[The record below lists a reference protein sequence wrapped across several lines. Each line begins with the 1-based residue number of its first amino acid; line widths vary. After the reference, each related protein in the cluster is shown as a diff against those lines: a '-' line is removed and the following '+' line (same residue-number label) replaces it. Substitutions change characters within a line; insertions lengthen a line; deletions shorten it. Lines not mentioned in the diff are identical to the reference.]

1 MYSSLILSQSFS
13 SIINTAIAA
22 QYSGTTFLSNQN
34 ASASFSSFPVLSVN
48 KLFTGS
54 NPQKLD
60 DLVTFKIK
68 VINSGAAIANNIVV
82 RDNIPNGFEFVSST
96 LPGTPSRDVTTN
108 TVSWIIPTL
117 AANMSVEYTVVA
129 KLATS
134 IPGA

>member
-117 AANMSVEYTVVA
+117 AANMSVDYRFVCY
-129 KLATS
+129 
-134 IPGA
+134 